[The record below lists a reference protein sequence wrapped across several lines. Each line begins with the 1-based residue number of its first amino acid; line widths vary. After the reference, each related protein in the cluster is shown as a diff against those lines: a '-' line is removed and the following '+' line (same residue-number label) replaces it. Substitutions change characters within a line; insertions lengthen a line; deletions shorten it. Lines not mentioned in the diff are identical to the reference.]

1 VSVSSSN
8 VMETK
13 LSQESEAITFGIS
26 AVLVDAL
33 QEVSV
38 REDVAAVAS
47 PIDGGEVSL
56 RLKV

>member
-1 VSVSSSN
+1 
-8 VMETK
+8 METK